1 MSVAVAVVAGGAG
14 RPLRFLASVAGGWTL
29 LRILLVWNATGSLP
43 QAMREVVPLPMIAE
57 AAPPP
62 VGLATAR
69 VPLVQRA
76 SASVAHPL
84 MRSRPAHAAPYDSDP
99 ARVQMALLAIMRFDT
114 VNEVEPGTEG
124 HARLTQVSPAL
135 SPATLAPRPA
145 TPSRWSGSA
154 WAIAR
159 SGRGIGASA
168 DAPQLGGAQ
177 GGVRIDYALRRDVA
191 LTGRIAAPAAG
202 AGREVSAGVAWRPA
216 GGPVRLTLEQRV
228 ALDGG
233 RGGTAVG
240 ASGGVSAVPIAA
252 DFALEAYGQ
261 AGVIARRGVEHYAD
275 GIARVTRRVAGA
287 DRVRLDLGIGAWG
300 GTQRGVAR
308 LDTGPSASMTLPIV
322 ARTVRVSL
330 DWRQRIAGDARPGS
344 GPTLSLGSDF

>member
-1 MSVAVAVVAGGAG
+1 VSVVVPMSGAG

-29 LRILLVWNATGSLP
+29 LRIVLVWNATGSLP
-43 QAMREVVPLPMIAE
+43 QAVREVVPLPMMAE
-57 AAPPP
+57 AATPP
-62 VGLATAR
+62 VAPAALAT
-69 VPLVQRA
+69 PLVQLARR
-76 SASVAHPL
+76 SVAHPR
-84 MRSRPAHAAPYDSDP
+84 MSTQPARAAPHESDP
-99 ARVQMALLAIMRFDT
+99 TRVQMALLAIMRFDT
-114 VNEVEPGTEG
+114 VNELAPGSGGQGPPAQT
-124 HARLTQVSPAL
+124 SPSL

-177 GGVRIDYALRRDVA
+177 GGVRIDYALRRNLA
-191 LTGRIAAPAAG
+191 LTARIAAPAAG
-202 AGREVSAGVAWRPA
+202 AGREVSAGVAWRPP
-216 GGPVRLTLEQRV
+216 GVPLRLTLEQRV

-287 DRVRLDLGIGAWG
+287 DRVRLDLGVGAWG
-300 GTQRGVAR
+300 GAQRGVAR
-308 LDTGPSASMTLPIV
+308 LDAGPSASMTVPIV
-322 ARTVRVSL
+322 ARAVRVSL